1 MDLSGNFT
9 SENKTL
15 NDRFSQRFDT
25 SATIGIVLG
34 FSLIILALMF
44 SGNIL
49 SFFDPMGLLIV
60 IGGTLASTMIQFSL
74 GDLFQA
80 FGQAKISLYQNTS
93 SPLERILYFVDLSR
107 ESRKRGVLVLDKAAN
122 KSTDLFL
129 AKALEMTVD
138 GTDAETIKR
147 VLENEVRIQNEKQAR
162 SVAVFQTM
170 ASYAPAFGL
179 IGTLIGLV
187 GLLGALASPEA
198 VGPAMSVALMTTLY
212 GALIANL
219 ICLPL
224 AGKLRGMSESETLM
238 KVITVEGVLC
248 LAKGDNPLI
257 VEQKLQ
263 SFLPA

>member
-1 MDLSGNFT
+1 MESQGDLSFVSESGNVPSRHRFDTGVIAGAIIGATLILCSFLLSGNA
-9 SENKTL
+9 S
-15 NDRFSQRFDT
+15 RF
-25 SATIGIVLG
+25 I
-34 FSLIILALMF
+34 
-44 SGNIL
+44 
-49 SFFDPMGLLIV
+49 DPSSLLIV
-60 IGGTLASTMIQFSL
+60 IGGTIASTMIQFSL
-74 GDLFQA
+74 KDIVEAAVL
-80 FGQAKISLYQNTS
+80 AKTVLYKRTDS
-93 SPLERILYFVDLSR
+93 ALERIIYFVDLSR
-107 ESRKRGVLVLDKAAN
+107 ESRKKGMLILDKAAN
-122 KSTDLFL
+122 ASDDLFL

-138 GTDAETIKR
+138 GADAETIR
-147 VLENEVRIQNEKQAR
+147 RILENELRVQNEQQGR

-187 GLLGALASPEA
+187 GLLGALNTPES

-224 AGKLRGMSESETLM
+224 AGKLRHRSEEASLI
-238 KVITVEGVLC
+238 KVITIEGAIS
-248 LAKGDNPLI
+248 LAKGENPLI